1 MGTITCAHEA
11 VLGFRPL
18 RSCEKCRFRPN
29 PSGRRRRRRKLPIKP
44 IVIRPMVKVSHHV
57 SLFNPLRLWQPFD
70 DAVGFHADADDAGE
84 EF

>member
-1 MGTITCAHEA
+1 MARIFTFNGW
-11 VLGFRPL
+11 LLQKKLL
-18 RSCEKCRFRPN
+18 R
-29 PSGRRRRRRKLPIKP
+29 GRRLPIKP

-84 EF
+84 QF

>member
-1 MGTITCAHEA
+1 MDAATIAEIVAAFVVVVWWC
-11 VLGFRPL
+11 
-18 RSCEKCRFRPN
+18 
-29 PSGRRRRRRKLPIKP
+29 SGLPIKP